1 MQNRCDEVKD
11 CEDATDERNCTLL
24 QIDNDLYRKEYP
36 SIVKNKMVT
45 PIYVTLA
52 IQNIDKLEE
61 MTMIFS
67 AKVHVQLKW
76 FDSR

>member
-1 MQNRCDEVKD
+1 MKNRCDEVKD
-11 CEDATDERNCTLL
+11 CGDASDERNCSLFKV
-24 QIDNDLYRKEYP
+24 DNDLYRKEYP
-36 SIVKNKMVT
+36 SIIKKKKVT
-45 PIYVTLA
+45 PIYVNLS
-52 IQNIDKLEE
+52 IHNIDKLEE